1 MKDSLCH
8 KEEIDDLDINLSHN
22 KDYEVN
28 AYHSDAV
35 SEFESNHDQEGSKF
49 KHLYFNYSI
58 NLILVLYM

>member
-8 KEEIDDLDINLSHN
+8 KEEIDDLEINLSHN

-35 SEFESNHDQEGSKF
+35 SEFESNHDQEGIQ
-49 KHLYFNYSI
+49 YI
-58 NLILVLYM
+58 